1 MVQTKEGSLKAK
13 ATILAKNPNHYKE
26 IGALGGKKSRGGGF
40 ASRTVCNCDA
50 IDGLHIKAQCAGA
63 KGGATSRRTKNEGR

>member
-1 MVQTKEGSLKAK
+1 MAGTKAGGLKAREK
-13 ATILAKNPNHYKE
+13 NLARDPDHYKKM
-26 IGALGGKKSRGGGF
+26 GALGGKKSRGGGF

-50 IDGLHIKAQCAGA
+50 IDGLHIKAQCVGA